1 MKLSTALHQFFGA
14 YLPHIRGLSQTS
26 IRAYRDVFTIFLPF
40 AADYRGIKVASLNV
54 DHLTVELILAFL
66 DHLEKQRHN
75 TAKTRNHRLAAVK
88 TLAKMIRFMYPE
100 KERLADRIL
109 NIPQKRMQKA
119 FIGFLYPDELL
130 MVFDAVDLK
139 KSEGIRD
146 YAILH
151 LLADSGARAS
161 EITTLNLDCIDYQNK
176 TLTILGKGNG
186 YRQITLDR
194 KTVQLLKLYVERYRR
209 PPKPIYQQRLFIN
222 QQAEQLT
229 RHGLYRLCRRY
240 LHMALTPKRLRFINP
255 VHSFRHSCAV
265 NMLSEG
271 KSVIDVQIRLGHED
285 VESTMVYLKL
295 DMRSRKR
302 IQKQLIRYTQALLSE
317 DLKIEELIDWENK
330 EDILEWLDSL

>member
-1 MKLSTALHQFFGA
+1 
-14 YLPHIRGLSQTS
+14 
-26 IRAYRDVFTIFLPF
+26 
-40 AADYRGIKVASLNV
+40 
-54 DHLTVELILAFL
+54 
-66 DHLEKQRHN
+66 
-75 TAKTRNHRLAAVK
+75 
-88 TLAKMIRFMYPE
+88 
-100 KERLADRIL
+100 
-109 NIPQKRMQKA
+109 MQKT

-130 MVFDAVDLK
+130 MVFDAVNLK

-161 EITTLNLDCIDYQNK
+161 EIATLNLDYIDYQNR
-176 TLTILGKGNG
+176 TLGILGKGNH

-209 PPKPIYQQRLFIN
+209 IPKPIYQQRLFIN

-240 LHMALTPKRLRFINP
+240 LRMALTRKRLRYINP

-265 NMLSEG
+265 NMFAEG
-271 KSVIDVQIRLGHED
+271 KSVTDVQNRLGHED

-295 DMRSRKR
+295 DMRSKKR
-302 IQKQLIRYTQALLSE
+302 IQEQLVRYTQALLSE
-317 DLKIEELIDWENK
+317 DLKIEALIDWENK